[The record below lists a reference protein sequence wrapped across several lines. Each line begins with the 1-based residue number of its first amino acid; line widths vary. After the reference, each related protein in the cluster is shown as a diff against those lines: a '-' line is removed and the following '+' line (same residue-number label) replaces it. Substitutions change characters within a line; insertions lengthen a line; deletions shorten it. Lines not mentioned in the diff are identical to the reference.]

1 MKGVTMYPKGGTTMV
16 TKKQVA
22 QAIAGSLEKTKGGKC
37 WPVGWYNMP
46 WKEFLAIVHKNM
58 GMPGRKIITIPNW
71 LLNIG
76 VRFME
81 KSIRGSEGE
90 GGVETEGGIKLSKF
104 SDIQSAECYIDKAL
118 ACVPLGVE
126 DDDIET
132 AIGESIRLSVD
143 VLDGRVKNVVVMK
156 GEKND

>member
-22 QAIAGSLEKTKGGKC
+22 QAIAGALEKTKGGKC
-37 WPVGWYNMP
+37 WPIGCYNMP
-46 WKEFLAIVHKNM
+46 WTEFLAIVHNNM

-81 KSIRGSEGE
+81 KSIRGEEGK
-90 GGVETEGGIKLSKF
+90 GGVETEGGIRLSKF
-104 SDIQSAECYIDKAL
+104 GDIQGTHCYIDRAL
-118 ACVPLGVE
+118 GCDPLGVE
-126 DDDIET
+126 DDDIEK

-143 VLDGRVKNVVVMK
+143 VLDGKVKNIVVMK